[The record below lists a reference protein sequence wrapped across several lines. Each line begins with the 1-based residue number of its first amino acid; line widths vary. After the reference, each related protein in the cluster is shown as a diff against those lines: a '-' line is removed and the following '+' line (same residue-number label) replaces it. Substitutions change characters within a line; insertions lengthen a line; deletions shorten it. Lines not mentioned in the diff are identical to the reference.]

1 MNNKERAE
9 KVKKLLGLEETN
21 YNDKNKYVRVADIL
35 CDLKHYC
42 DHYNISF
49 ITEMDVAEIYY
60 NKERDHKKGDNE

>member
-1 MNNKERAE
+1 MTNKERAE

-42 DHYNISF
+42 DVNNISF
-49 ITEMDVAEIYY
+49 ITELDVAEIYY
-60 NKERDHKKGDNE
+60 EKERE